1 MNNNVKYRGAAKVN
15 DNNCWRRFLTS
26 IIAYRLPSRHWA
38 IIS

>member
-15 DNNCWRRFLTS
+15 DNCWRRFLTS